1 MSTKEK
7 SSFEL
12 VASVGLKKY
21 HFTFSLSSS
30 SFQRLPE
37 IFTFD
42 TFYECQCLEQN
53 CSIEA
58 QVTLDNEDDSDGKE
72 FMLQS
77 RKRRINSLNICYLN
91 NDNNN
96 DVNCEIMEFTLRT
109 RDKIGLPGELSY
121 RSTCLIFWDVN
132 FYRRQEWVGDIYE
145 RCHDAAQFSSAVR

>member
-37 IFTFD
+37 IFIFD

-58 QVTLDNEDDSDGKE
+58 QVTLDNEDDSDGK
-72 FMLQS
+72 S
-77 RKRRINSLNICYLN
+77 SCYNL
-91 NDNNN
+91 
-96 DVNCEIMEFTLRT
+96 ESE
-109 RDKIGLPGELSY
+109 ELIL
-121 RSTCLIFWDVN
+121 LIFA
-132 FYRRQEWVGDIYE
+132 I
-145 RCHDAAQFSSAVR
+145 STTTTIMT